1 MAVDSSCIFCSI
13 INGDIPSDR
22 VYEDDEFV
30 AFRDIAPAAPVHVLI
45 VPRKHVASIADLGDD
60 DAAYLGCLF
69 LVANKIA
76 QTEGIAGDGYRV
88 ISNVGEKGGQSV
100 FHLHVHL
107 LGGRQ
112 MTGF

>member
-13 INGDIPSDR
+13 TNGDIPSDR

-60 DAAYLGCLF
+60 DAAYLGRLF

>member
-1 MAVDSSCIFCSI
+1 MAVDSACIFCRI
-13 INGDIPSDR
+13 INGEIPSDR
-22 VYEDDEFV
+22 VYEDEEFI

-45 VPRKHVASIADLGDD
+45 VPRKHVVSIADLGDE
-60 DAAYLGCLF
+60 DAEYLGRLF

-76 QTEGIAGDGYRV
+76 SAEGIAAGGYRV
-88 ISNVGEKGGQSV
+88 VSNVGEKGGQSV